1 MNDLELK
8 DIIGR
13 VISEL
18 GIDTEEKKENIAVDS
33 APKSSLSDDVLP
45 DILLEDYTKELGVEH
60 PAHPDEFLEIKATT
74 GARLGL
80 GRAGSRYRT
89 RPYLRFL
96 ADHAGAMDAVQ
107 NDVPDEL
114 IQKLGLLKVQ
124 TKCTSKQEYLTR
136 PDLGRQF
143 SDETKQIIRSKC
155 AMDPQVQIIVS
166 EGLSSTSVTD
176 NIEELLPALYQGLQV
191 EKLTAGTPV
200 FVKYGRVPS
209 EDVITELLHAK
220 VTIILIGERP
230 GLSTYASMS
239 AYMTY
244 GGTVGMPEG
253 NRTVISNIHK
263 NGTNPA
269 EAGAHIADVA
279 RKMFDQKASGVDLK

>member
-1 MNDLELK
+1 MNDTELK
-8 DIIGR
+8 DLIGR
-13 VISEL
+13 VMAEL
-18 GIDTEEKKENIAVDS
+18 GIGEDKNGAVSSKAPES
-33 APKSSLSDDVLP
+33 ASTVSGDVLP
-45 DILLEDYTKELGVEH
+45 DILLEDYTKELGVKN
-60 PAHPDEFLEIKATT
+60 PAHPEEFLEIKAMT

-124 TKCTSKQEYLTR
+124 TKCTSKEEYLTR

-143 SDETKQIIRSKC
+143 DDETRQLIRSKC
-155 AMDPQVQIIVS
+155 IKNPEVQIIIS
-166 EGLSSTSVTD
+166 EGLSSTAVTE
-176 NIEELLPALYQGLQV
+176 NIEELFPALYQGLQV
-191 EKLTAGTPV
+191 KKLTVGTPI
-200 FVKYGRVPS
+200 FVKYGRVPA
-209 EDVITELLHAK
+209 EDVITETVGSA

-244 GGTVGMPEG
+244 GGSVGIPEG

-263 NGTNPA
+263 DGTNPA

-279 RKMFDQKASGVDLK
+279 RRMFDQKASGVNLD